1 MSRRFMKTVLA
12 AAGAAA
18 VLAVTPF
25 TAQAASYSGGN
36 YGAYAFEG
44 QYPTVGGC
52 SGTFSQKYVRYA
64 EGMTL
69 RYYYSGSCGSF
80 ARIENSRPGCVAVAQ
95 RADGGGWVS
104 ESVDPGITYAYTKI
118 ANNLNGRLSRA
129 ILSCDG
135 HDLAETPWY

>member
-1 MSRRFMKTVLA
+1 MSRRLLKTVLA
-12 AAGAAA
+12 AAGAA
-18 VLAVTPF
+18 VVVAVTPF

-52 SGTFSQKYVRYA
+52 TGSFTEKYTRHA

-69 RYYYSGSCGSF
+69 RYYYSSRCGSF
-80 ARIENSRPGCVAVAQ
+80 ARIENSRPGCVAVAV
-95 RADGGGWVS
+95 RSNGGWVS

-118 ANNLNGRLSRA
+118 ANNLNGRLSKA
-129 ILSCDG
+129 VLSCDG
-135 HDLAETPWY
+135 HDLVETPYY